1 MHTRKKLALA
11 LALLM
16 ALGALA
22 GGVAAAQA
30 PAEAGPAGIGP
41 EAALVT
47 VGTGFTYQGRLTDAG
62 NPAAGPYD
70 FVFRLYD
77 ALTGGSQVG
86 GIVAQ
91 GDAAVSNGLFT
102 VSLDFGV
109 VFDGAARW
117 LEIAVRPGASNDAY
131 AILSPRQALAATPY
145 ALHSLSTAAHDHF
158 GETWTGTAVADG
170 LRVENTAA
178 SGYAYGLTGQSA
190 STSGRGVYGYASAAS
205 GTTYG
210 VQGQSASTGGYGVH
224 GVVTAASGDNDG
236 VFGEAAST
244 SGRGV
249 RGLATASIGVT
260 TGVMGTATSNSGR
273 GVYGMASAS
282 TGPTYGMY
290 GESASTSGRGVYG
303 RATAA
308 SGQAYGVHG
317 VSASSNGR
325 GLFGHATSASGSTYG
340 VVGETESTTGAGVQ
354 GYASTATGINYGVWG
369 MSLSTAGTGV
379 LGQASAAT
387 GATFGVY
394 GQSSSDQGYGV
405 YGVTWASTG
414 VTYGVYG
421 RSLSTSGYA
430 GYFTGKGPDAVY
442 IENTGTGRGIQVD
455 AEADTAIWGT
465 TQAGIAGVD
474 GRAAGS
480 TGRGVYG
487 YATATTGVNAGVY
500 GRTNSPSGYAG
511 YFQGNLHTTGT
522 LSKAAGSFKIDHP
535 LDPANRYLYHSFVE
549 SPDMMN
555 IYNGNVTLDEKGEA
569 WVELPAWFEALNRD
583 FRYQLTPIG
592 GWAPLFVAQ
601 KVQENR
607 FEIAGGEPGM
617 EVSWQVT
624 GIRQDAYANAHRLPV
639 EEPKPAEEKGFYL
652 HPTELGQPSEQGL
665 DYRRSADSE
674 QPPEMAGNDPN
685 QAEPAD
691 R

>member
-1 MHTRKKLALA
+1 MHTRKTLALM

-16 ALGALA
+16 ALSALA

-41 EAALVT
+41 EAALAA

-86 GIVAQ
+86 GIVTQ
-91 GDAAVSNGLFT
+91 GDVAVSNGLFT

-158 GETWTGTAVADG
+158 GETWTGATVGDG

-178 SGYAYGLTGQSA
+178 SGYAYGVTGQSA

-210 VQGQSASTGGYGVH
+210 VQGQSAST
-224 GVVTAASGDNDG
+224 D
-236 VFGEAAST
+236 
-244 SGRGV
+244 
-249 RGLATASIGVT
+249 
-260 TGVMGTATSNSGR
+260 GR
-273 GVYGMASAS
+273 GVYGLVTTSSGPASGVFGESTS
-282 TGPTYGMY
+282 TG
-290 GESASTSGRGVYG
+290 GRGVYG
-303 RATAA
+303 RATAT
-308 SGQAYGVHG
+308 SGQAFGVHG

-325 GLFGHATSASGSTYG
+325 GLYGHATSASGSTYG

-354 GYASTATGINYGVWG
+354 GIASSFTGINYGVWG
-369 MSLSTAGTGV
+369 LSPSTAGTGV

-387 GATFGVY
+387 GTTFGVY

-405 YGVTWASTG
+405 YGVTWANTG

-421 RSLSTSGYA
+421 RALSTSGYA
-430 GYFTGKGPDAVY
+430 GYFTGKGPDAVVVT
-442 IENTGTGRGIQVD
+442 NTGAGRGISV
-455 AEADTAIWGT
+455 ETSTDTAIWAIT
-465 TQAGIAGVD
+465 DAGLAAVD
-474 GRAAGS
+474 GRAAGATGRGLYGFATAAAGANSGVYGRTAS
-480 TGRGVYG
+480 TDGRGVYG
-487 YATATTGVNAGVY
+487 WAEATSGTNYGVY
-500 GRTNSPSGYAG
+500 GRTSSASGYAG
-511 YFQGNLHTTGT
+511 YFQGNLRTTAT
-522 LSKAAGSFKIDHP
+522 LTKAAGSFKIDHP
-535 LDPANRYLYHSFVE
+535 LDPANQYLSHSFVE

-555 IYNGNVTLDEKGEA
+555 LYNGNAVLDAQGEA
-569 WVELPAWFEALNRD
+569 TVILPEWFEALNQD
-583 FRYQLTPIG
+583 FRYQLTPVG
-592 GWAPLFVAQ
+592 AAMPNLYVAQ
-601 KVQENR
+601 KVQDNTFR
-607 FEIAGGEPGM
+607 IAGGVPGM
-617 EVSWQVT
+617 EVSWMVT
-624 GIRQDAYANAHRLPV
+624 GIRHDAYANAHRIPV
-639 EEPKPAEEKGFYL
+639 EEQKPAEERGLYL
-652 HPTELGQPSEQGL
+652 HPTELGQPAELGL
-665 DYRRSADSE
+665 DHQRDTDQS
-674 QPPEMAGNDPN
+674 QQNGPGIPG
-685 QAEPAD
+685 QAATK
-691 R
+691 